1 MNKKLVALIVDDS
14 QLIAERLIELL
25 KRSENIQRTVLGSN
39 YEEGKRLL
47 EENAVD
53 VILLDINL
61 PDKSGIEL
69 LKHIKKIQYPVK
81 VIMVT
86 NESNPMYK
94 QICMKLG
101 AYAYFDKSN
110 EFENLLEI
118 LETLGN

>member
-1 MNKKLVALIVDDS
+1 MNKKLVALIIDDS
-14 QLIAERLIELL
+14 QLIAERLVDLL
-25 KRSENIQRTVLGSN
+25 KRSENIKQTLLGFN
-39 YEEGKRLL
+39 YSEGKRII
-47 EENAVD
+47 EENAID

-69 LKHIKKIQYPVK
+69 LKHIKQIQYPIK

-110 EFENLLEI
+110 EFEKLLEI
-118 LETLGN
+118 LDSL

>member
-1 MNKKLVALIVDDS
+1 MNKKLIALIIDDS
-14 QLIAERLIELL
+14 QLIAERLVELL
-25 KRSENIQRTVLGSN
+25 KRAENIQQTMLGFN
-39 YEEGKRLL
+39 YAQGKKIL

-69 LKHIKKIQYPVK
+69 LKYIKQIQYPVK

-94 QICMKLG
+94 QTCMKLG

-110 EFENLLEI
+110 EYENLLEI
-118 LETLGN
+118 LDSL